1 MTGHGAETAYAIA
14 AAILGPG
21 IPVLTW
27 LILTWSYRQDKLMIL
42 RETFNHVSEED
53 LGCGATINPMGRTP
67 SRARFKRGFA
77 DLLMFGNTMSD
88 QAVQTNTPSAI
99 QTTARQIVVRCLR
112 RWDGFLGFRAGRD
125 GLGNP
130 LGIWRGRFEGVRY
143 AVMLLAM
150 RKLNNQLKASREEGE
165 APHAGEAILAMTFVP
180 TRCSCSQLR

>member
-1 MTGHGAETAYAIA
+1 MQAWTCLDQGTSLNGTNCVTGHGAETAF
-14 AAILGPG
+14 LGPG

-67 SRARFKRGFA
+67 SRAGFKRGFA
-77 DLLMFGNTMSD
+77 DLLMFGNTRSD
-88 QAVQTNTPSAI
+88 QAVHTNVPSAT

-130 LGIWRGRFEGVRY
+130 LGVWRGRFEGVRY

-150 RKLNNQLKASREEGE
+150 RKLNNQLKASSEEGE
-165 APHAGEAILAMTFVP
+165 APHAGET
-180 TRCSCSQLR
+180 TSH